1 MAMVM
6 MTFPRITRLVVNQ
19 LTSLW
24 YGASARDLFFIT
36 SATFMWRLCLIIR
49 DIINTC
55 DDTIYNLSTYVCDW
69 SLDAHKIMYPILS
82 LKSGVTAEEPRWW
95 NFSFVFR
102 HQYHC
107 RSTSSECQGING
119 SLLFVH
125 CGLQNPIMMPVWK
138 PTMFVFYLVV

>member
-1 MAMVM
+1 MVIT
-6 MTFPRITRLVVNQ
+6 TFLRITRLMVNQ
-19 LTSLW
+19 LTFLC

-102 HQYHC
+102 HQYHITVDRPAANVKASMAHSC
-107 RSTSSECQGING
+107 LSTAGFKI
-119 SLLFVH
+119 L
-125 CGLQNPIMMPVWK
+125 
-138 PTMFVFYLVV
+138 